1 MWLIDYITNKRLIGE
16 LPSLSVK
23 GGWNK
28 TQLLN

>member
-1 MWLIDYITNKRLIGE
+1 MWLIDYIANKRLISE

-23 GGWNK
+23 DGWNK